1 MSARSYAAKTTPNT
15 AQNFNNQRTYQ
26 TGSNFMNT
34 YPMYV
39 PATSSG
45 YSPGAMYTHNSMAT
59 TCSPMYNIPNTRY
72 NTSNVFTPMTAAH
85 CDNAYAPRL
94 AMTSY
99 DYNPNGP
106 YPRTAQTN
114 LGWSD
119 IPGYTYIAEGGV
131 PTLMGAAQSVGR
143 GALLGAGTGA
153 TLAAGYDV
161 SRYMM
166 RGA

>member
-85 CDNAYAPRL
+85 CDNAYVHRHA
-94 AMTSY
+94 TGY
-99 DYNPNGP
+99 DYNHATRTDLR
-106 YPRTAQTN
+106 YPQTN
-114 LGWSD
+114 WEFSQ
-119 IPGYTYIAEGGV
+119 IPGYSMAANGV
-131 PTLMGAAQSVGR
+131 PTLMGAMNNVGT
-143 GALLGAGTGA
+143 GALIGAGTGA

-166 RGA
+166 RGT